1 MLFNDEEF
9 KRPRIIGVFGG
20 VVSYIRICNTSDN
33 EAIYQNQ
40 GFIFAIS
47 FFLNKFTVVVNGEMM
62 DKIIELVMNL
72 GI

>member
-9 KRPRIIGVFGG
+9 KRPRIIGVFGV

-47 FFLNKFTVVVNGEMM
+47 FFF
-62 DKIIELVMNL
+62 
-72 GI
+72 